1 MSNKQKPSKS
11 RRSAGLAIAV
21 CFSAAIIMAGTYAL
35 KGMKESKEQ
44 ELSMLEEEQESRITK
59 AEELVINTEE
69 TEETKADSEEDSLA
83 DGVEGND
90 ADENDAE
97 GNGVSKEDADLLY
110 EESNASKAAQ
120 TAGTNISVNFTENS
134 RMLWP
139 VDGNLLMGYSM
150 DQTVYFSTLDQYK
163 YNPAMIIA
171 GVEGDQVIAG
181 AAGVVKS
188 IDNTARTGLT
198 VNIDLGNGYE
208 VFYGQL
214 KDIPLKVGDYVTA
227 NTVVGYVAQP
237 TKYYVAEGC
246 NVYFEMRKDGQAVDP
261 LEYIEQ

>member
-1 MSNKQKPSKS
+1 MSNKQTQPKS
-11 RRSAGLAIAV
+11 RRGAGVAIAV
-21 CFSAAIIMAGTYAL
+21 CFVAAVIMAGTYAL
-35 KGMKESKEQ
+35 NGLKEAKEQ
-44 ELSMLEEEQESRITK
+44 ELAMLEEKQESKITN
-59 AEELVINTEE
+59 AEKLVINTE
-69 TEETKADSEEDSLA
+69 
-83 DGVEGND
+83 
-90 ADENDAE
+90 
-97 GNGVSKEDADLLY
+97 KEDEEEMAESEADII
-110 EESNASKAAQ
+110 EEEEVAEEGKASESAQ

-163 YNPAMIIA
+163 YNPAMVIA
-171 GVEGDQVIAG
+171 GAEGDQVIAG

-188 IDNTARTGLT
+188 IDNTAQTGLT

-208 VFYGQL
+208 VLYGQL
-214 KDIPLKVGDYVTA
+214 KDIPLNVGDYVAA

-246 NVYFEMRKDGQAVDP
+246 NVYFEMRKDGQSIDP

>member
-1 MSNKQKPSKS
+1 MSNKQTQPKS
-11 RRSAGLAIAV
+11 RRGAGVAIAV
-21 CFSAAIIMAGTYAL
+21 CFVAAVIMAGTYAL
-35 KGMKESKEQ
+35 NGLKESKEQ
-44 ELSMLEEEQESRITK
+44 ELAMVEEEQESKITN
-59 AEELVINTEE
+59 AEKLVINTKEDE
-69 TEETKADSEEDSLA
+69 TEEMEDTEDTEEKEINEADTTSAQSEI
-83 DGVEGND
+83 
-90 ADENDAE
+90 
-97 GNGVSKEDADLLY
+97 
-110 EESNASKAAQ
+110 AQ
-120 TAGTNISVNFTENS
+120 TAGTNISVNFTEES
-134 RMLWP
+134 QMLWP

-171 GVEGDQVIAG
+171 GAEGDQVIAG

-188 IDNTARTGLT
+188 IDQTAQTGLT

-214 KDIPLKVGDYVTA
+214 KDVPLNVGDYVAA

-246 NVYFEMRKDGQAVDP
+246 NVYFEMRKDGQAIDP

>member
-1 MSNKQKPSKS
+1 MSNKQKQPKS
-11 RRSAGLAIAV
+11 RRGAGTAIAV
-21 CFSAAIIMAGTYAL
+21 CFVAAVIMAGTYAL
-35 KGMKESKEQ
+35 NGLKEAKEQ
-44 ELSMLEEEQESRITK
+44 ELAMLNEEQEEKITN
-59 AEELVINTEE
+59 AEKLVINTERGE
-69 TEETKADSEEDSLA
+69 
-83 DGVEGND
+83 
-90 ADENDAE
+90 
-97 GNGVSKEDADLLY
+97 KEDAED
-110 EESNASKAAQ
+110 EMENAPEIDDMDSDTDTEGDNLSGQSSMSEKEDETAQ
-120 TAGTNISVNFTENS
+120 TAGTNISVNFTEES
-134 RMLWP
+134 HMLWP

-171 GVEGDQVIAG
+171 GAEGDQVIAG

-188 IDNTARTGLT
+188 IDNTAQTGLT

-214 KDIPLKVGDYVTA
+214 KDVPLNVGDYVTA

-246 NVYFEMRKDGQAVDP
+246 NVYFEMRKDGQVIDP

>member
-1 MSNKQKPSKS
+1 MSNKS

-21 CFSAAIIMAGTYAL
+21 CFLAAIIMAGTYAL
-35 KGMKESKEQ
+35 NGVKESEE
-44 ELSMLEEEQESRITK
+44 ELAMLEEEQKSEITQ
-59 AEELVINTEE
+59 AEELVISTEKEDE
-69 TEETKADSEEDSLA
+69 TEDEMENEPEAEDMNPDVKQDNIS
-83 DGVEGND
+83 D
-90 ADENDAE
+90 ADNTSET
-97 GNGVSKEDADLLY
+97 
-110 EESNASKAAQ
+110 AQ

-134 RMLWP
+134 HMLWP

-171 GVEGDQVIAG
+171 GAEGDQVIAG

-188 IDNTARTGLT
+188 IDNTAQTGLT

-208 VFYGQL
+208 VLYGQL
-214 KDIPLKVGDYVTA
+214 KDIPLNVGDYVAA

-237 TKYYVAEGC
+237 SKYYVAEGC
-246 NVYFEMRKDGQAVDP
+246 NVYFEMRKDGQAIDP

>member
-11 RRSAGLAIAV
+11 RKGAGLAIAV

-35 KGMKESKEQ
+35 NGLKEAKEQ
-44 ELSMLEEEQESRITK
+44 ELAMLEEEQESEIAN
-59 AEELVINTEE
+59 AEKLVINTKENE
-69 TEETKADSEEDSLA
+69 TEDMEDTDTDEEI
-83 DGVEGND
+83 
-90 ADENDAE
+90 DEN
-97 GNGVSKEDADLLY
+97 VSEQKDMSDSA
-110 EESNASKAAQ
+110 NKTAQ
-120 TAGTNISVNFTENS
+120 TAGSNISVNFTEDS
-134 RMLWP
+134 HMLWP

-171 GVEGDQVIAG
+171 GAEGDQVIAG

-188 IDNTARTGLT
+188 IDITPQTGTT

-214 KDIPLKVGDYVTA
+214 KDVPLNAGDYVAA

-261 LEYIEQ
+261 LDYIEQ

>member
-1 MSNKQKPSKS
+1 MSNKQKSSNSK
-11 RRSAGLAIAV
+11 RGAGMAIAI
-21 CFSAAIIMAGTYAL
+21 CFAAAVIMAGTYAL
-35 KGMKESKEQ
+35 NGLKEAKEQ
-44 ELSMLEEEQESRITK
+44 ELAMLEEEQKSKTAN
-59 AEELVINTEE
+59 AEKLVINTEKRNDTE
-69 TEETKADSEEDSLA
+69 DTDMGSATEMMEGEEKTEENAASET
-83 DGVEGND
+83 V
-90 ADENDAE
+90 
-97 GNGVSKEDADLLY
+97 
-110 EESNASKAAQ
+110 Q
-120 TAGTNISVNFTENS
+120 TAGANISVNFTES
-134 RMLWP
+134 SHVLWP

-171 GVEGDQVIAG
+171 GAEGDQVIAG
-181 AAGVVKS
+181 AAGIVKS
-188 IDNTARTGLT
+188 IDNTAQTGLT

-214 KDIPLKVGDYVTA
+214 KDVPLNVGDYVTA

-246 NVYFEMRKDGQAVDP
+246 NVYFEMRKDGQAIDP